1 MLKYQYKVIYLY
13 FNYINM
19 SETKTKL
26 SAFEVKVRRAEASK
40 VCKRKV
46 AAKRQGIT
54 YDEYLVKLE
63 DKKKS
68 PEEIKQIR
76 NRQSK
81 ESRLRTKNKKNQ
93 TIA

>member
-1 MLKYQYKVIYLY
+1 MQ
-13 FNYINM
+13 N
-19 SETKTKL
+19 SEPKIKL
-26 SAFEVKVRRAEASK
+26 SSFEVKVRRAEASK
-40 VCKRKV
+40 ICKRKV

-63 DKKKS
+63 EKKKT

-81 ESRLRTKNKKNQ
+81 ESRLRSKNKKIQ
-93 TIA
+93 TVA